1 MDKCTIIL
9 RTHNRFAYTK
19 WTLESVKKYTNWEY
33 VDEFLVGDA
42 ESVDGTLELL
52 ESYDFV
58 DKIYH
63 VPAGNIGINLRKGA
77 ELAKNKYVIVLDN
90 DLLVSQDWDLKAY
103 LAIQEGKKHGLNIIA
118 YHLASD
124 SIKQRGRPIP
134 FEYGILIPVQAVGGL
149 VITTKELLL
158 SENDIGKLGEYNNSE
173 YKEHEKYMSWWIWHQ
188 FFINQIALLY
198 PDPMCLLIEYGD
210 KLPER
215 YAFQKERL
223 NDSLVKAA
231 LKEDPIG
238 LKQLYIQNKW
248 MRYFPLR

>member
-1 MDKCTIIL
+1 M
-9 RTHNRFAYTK
+9 
-19 WTLESVKKYTNWEY
+19 
-33 VDEFLVGDA
+33 
-42 ESVDGTLELL
+42 
-52 ESYDFV
+52 
-58 DKIYH
+58 
-63 VPAGNIGINLRKGA
+63 
-77 ELAKNKYVIVLDN
+77 
-90 DLLVSQDWDLKAY
+90 
-103 LAIQEGKKHGLNIIA
+103 
-118 YHLASD
+118 
-124 SIKQRGRPIP
+124 
-134 FEYGILIPVQAVGGL
+134 
-149 VITTKELLL
+149 ITTKELLL

-188 FFINQIALLY
+188 FFINQIAFLY
-198 PDPMCLLIEYGD
+198 PDPMCFLIEYGD